1 MVDLVAEGLRNRE
14 IAERLFISR
23 RTVET
28 HLTHVFAKVGV
39 SSRTELVAARRRAG
53 S

>member
-1 MVDLVAEGLRNRE
+1 MRNRD

-28 HLTHVFAKVGV
+28 HLTHIFRKLGI
-39 SSRTELVAARRRAG
+39 SSRTELVAMANREGIA
-53 S
+53 

>member
-1 MVDLVAEGLRNRE
+1 VARLIPEGMSNPE

-28 HLTHVFAKVGV
+28 HLKHIYAKLDLN
-39 SSRTELVAARRRAG
+39 SRVQLAAELARRG
-53 S
+53 